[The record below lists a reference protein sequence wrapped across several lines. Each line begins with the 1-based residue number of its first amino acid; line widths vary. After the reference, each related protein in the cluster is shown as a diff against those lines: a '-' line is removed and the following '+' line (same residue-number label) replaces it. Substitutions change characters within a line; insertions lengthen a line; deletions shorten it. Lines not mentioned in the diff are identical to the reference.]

1 MKLFK
6 SFLTIMCFVFVIG
19 ATTLFAQKM
28 QPADVLAK
36 HLDSISSAKNREAV
50 KTRIIVS
57 NAKFRRQSSAP
68 YVGKSVIASSKDG
81 AIFGMTFDSNEYPLD
96 KFSFDGNKVK
106 IGYIRPGN
114 RSVLG
119 GFLLSYE
126 ELMKEGLLGGT
137 LSSSW
142 SLLNTE
148 SKKSKLSYEG
158 ESKIEGK
165 ETFVLRYS
173 PKGGSDLDIKMYF
186 DKKNFQH
193 LRTEYNRVVAA
204 QMGRTVDGSAKQV
217 ESRYRMVEDFSK
229 FKNYGGLNL
238 PSEYKIFYSERGP
251 IRTAEYTW
259 EFNVTDVSFNQP
271 LGSNAFDI
279 DAN

>member
-6 SFLTIMCFVFVIG
+6 FCLTTICLVFLTG
-19 ATTLFAQKM
+19 ATSLFAQKM
-28 QPADVLAK
+28 QAEDVLAK
-36 HLDSISSAKNREAV
+36 HLDSIGSVKNRISV
-50 KTRIIVS
+50 TSRIILT
-57 NAKFRRQSSAP
+57 NLKFKPQSSGTFG
-68 YVGKSVIASSKDG
+68 GKAVIASSKDG
-81 AIFGMTFDSNEYPLD
+81 VIFGMTLNTNEYPLD
-96 KFSFDGNKVK
+96 KFSFDGKKVK
-106 IGYIRPGN
+106 VGYIKPGI

-119 GFLLSYE
+119 GFILSYE

-137 LSSSW
+137 LSSLW
-142 SLLNTE
+142 SPLD
-148 SKKSKLSYEG
+148 SGAKKSKLSYRG
-158 ESKIEGK
+158 ESKLDGK
-165 ETFVLRYS
+165 ETFVLGYS

-186 DKKNFQH
+186 AKNNFQH

-204 QMGRTVDGSAKQV
+204 QMGRTVDGSARQV
-217 ESRYRMVEDFSK
+217 ESRYRLIEDFSN

-259 EFNVTDVSFNQP
+259 EFNVTDVSFNQA
-271 LGSNAFDI
+271 LGNNSFDI